1 MSCENIKPTKKPK
14 CNDMPINNQS
24 LKIDFQTME
33 IKLGENTL
41 GKITGFI
48 VNNGIYEHRIDINTE
63 NLKNESK

>member
-1 MSCENIKPTKKPK
+1 MSCENIRPTKKTK

-33 IKLGENTL
+33 IKLGETTL

-48 VNNGIYEHRIDINTE
+48 VNNGIYEQRIDINTE

>member
-1 MSCENIKPTKKPK
+1 MSCQNITPTTKLD
-14 CNDMPINNQS
+14 CNPISKNES

-33 IKLGENTL
+33 VKLGKTTL

-48 VNNGIYEHRIDINTE
+48 VNNGIYEQRIDINTE

>member
-1 MSCENIKPTKKPK
+1 MSCENITPTTKLD
-14 CNDMPINNQS
+14 CNPMPNNES

-33 IKLGENTL
+33 VKIGNNTL

-63 NLKNESK
+63 NLKNESE